1 MVRLSWL
8 TLSLL
13 ISLPL
18 QAQELPGSERRQEL
32 GELLIQDCGSCHG
45 LTLRGG
51 LGPDLSAASLRG
63 KSVEYLSRVI
73 LDGRPGTAMPAWR
86 PLLSAAEARW
96 LAEMLIAGQ
105 STGSGAL

>member
-13 ISLPL
+13 ITLPL
-18 QAQELPGSERRQEL
+18 QAQDLPGSERRQEL
-32 GELLIQDCGSCHG
+32 RELLIQDCGSCHG

-51 LGPDLSAASLRG
+51 LGSDLSPASMRG
-63 KSVEYLSRVI
+63 KSVEYLSGVI

-86 PLLSAAEARW
+86 PLLSDAEARW
-96 LAEMLIAGQ
+96 LAEILISGQ
-105 STGSGAL
+105 STASGAL

>member
-18 QAQELPGSERRQEL
+18 QAQ
-32 GELLIQDCGSCHG
+32 
-45 LTLRGG
+45 
-51 LGPDLSAASLRG
+51 DLSAASLRG